1 MGGAFLII
9 AVYCSYWLK
18 VCRRCLSLS
27 VLSAP
32 HTDSLQ
38 IACHDR
44 LPFTCSSPRN
54 AWALAN
60 LARDHYSTED
70 SAHPIH
76 FSLLP
81 EWTDLEGLVWIA
93 RAMSSRSLAH
103 KGLLELWMDQT
114 DLISPA
120 LNAQSNVM
128 LEHICFVLQP
138 LRDCLSARSCPRAI
152 RSALQN
158 AIPPASYQRMVF
170 YAVNLDA
177 EVYGRRVSFEEV
189 SVFLQI
195 TEQLK
200 LLWLSLPELAPALW
214 RILVAFHAYLP

>member
-1 MGGAFLII
+1 MPGG
-9 AVYCSYWLK
+9 
-18 VCRRCLSLS
+18 
-27 VLSAP
+27 
-32 HTDSLQ
+32 
-38 IACHDR
+38 
-44 LPFTCSSPRN
+44 
-54 AWALAN
+54 
-60 LARDHYSTED
+60 LARAPLPEMLGPWLTWPEITTLQRTARSLHS
-70 SAHPIH
+70 
-76 FSLLP
+76 SLLP
-81 EWTDLEGLVWIA
+81 EWSDLEGLVWIA

-152 RSALQN
+152 RLALQN
-158 AIPPASYQRMVF
+158 AIPPARYQRMVF
-170 YAVNLDA
+170 YAVNLEA

-189 SVFLQI
+189 AVFLLI

>member
-1 MGGAFLII
+1 MPGCLVRAPLPEMLGP
-9 AVYCSYWLK
+9 WLTW
-18 VCRRCLSLS
+18 
-27 VLSAP
+27 P
-32 HTDSLQ
+32 EITTLQ
-38 IACHDR
+38 R
-44 LPFTCSSPRN
+44 T
-54 AWALAN
+54 
-60 LARDHYSTED
+60 ARTL
-70 SAHPIH
+70 H

-81 EWTDLEGLVWIA
+81 DWTDLEGLVWIA

-103 KGLLELWMDQT
+103 KRLLELWMDQT

-120 LNAQSNVM
+120 LNAQSNVT

-138 LRDCLSARSCPRAI
+138 LRDCLSARGCPRTI

-158 AIPPASYQRMVF
+158 AISPARYQRMVS